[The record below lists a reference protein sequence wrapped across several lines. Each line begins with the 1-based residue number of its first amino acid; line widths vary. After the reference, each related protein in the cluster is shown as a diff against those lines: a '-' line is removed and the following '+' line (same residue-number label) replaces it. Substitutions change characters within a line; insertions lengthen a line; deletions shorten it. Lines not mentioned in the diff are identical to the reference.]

1 MPLLPAVVTRCP
13 LFPQVCLLLHRVLLS
28 FAALWG
34 YAPSKVWLAAGR
46 QPHTLSRLRF
56 VAIQSQWATHVRVLV
71 EFCVLVLPQL
81 LVMTVLADYAV
92 AALVALLAVVVALH
106 AAAVAVHGRP
116 LLSTRFGVD
125 HALWHLLSERKMTF
139 VNNFR
144 SGMMIAT

>member
-1 MPLLPAVVTRCP
+1 M
-13 LFPQVCLLLHRVLLS
+13 LS
-28 FAALWG
+28 SAALWG
-34 YAPSKVWLAAGR
+34 YAPAKVRAERMHL
-46 QPHTLSRLRF
+46 LVRLPRETP
-56 VAIQSQWATHVRVLV
+56 SLLQWATHVRVLI

-81 LVMTVLADYAV
+81 LVMTVLADYAAAV
-92 AALVALLAVVVALH
+92 LVALVAAAAALH